1 MDELPVTAI
10 ANYLKDNPKAKI
22 ARIKR
27 KEGYVTYV
35 IERSFSYDK
44 KTKKRTTVTSYL
56 GRIVENVFYTMDE
69 YKALFKKDGS
79 LRTIP
84 QEAVRP
90 EKRTTATAHNAEALW
105 IDRSRIIRLPHDST
119 LQFQRQGDNI
129 YVFKREYYFLGNV
142 RKESRR
148 YIGKVKDGRFYTM
161 TEYKEKFDRYGRK
174 RVKRNKA
181 VPQT

>member
-1 MDELPVTAI
+1 MLLRL
-10 ANYLKDNPKAKI
+10 YY
-22 ARIKR
+22 
-27 KEGYVTYV
+27 GFG
-35 IERSFSYDK
+35 SFLIG
-44 KTKKRTTVTSYL
+44 VL
-56 GRIVENVFYTMDE
+56 GD
-69 YKALFKKDGS
+69 L
-79 LRTIP
+79 
-84 QEAVRP
+84 
-90 EKRTTATAHNAEALW
+90 
-105 IDRSRIIRLPHDST
+105 RIIRLPHDST